1 MMMNSCFQ
9 IQVIEQADDIN
20 PDISTFLNAIL
31 IELGILVKN
40 DQGLVVQDQGVTS
53 FELETGDDNH
63 VEFEL
68 IEEDDEVIIYLSNLL
83 SIIRIDTQ
91 KSSKRT
97 YLGRS

>member
-31 IELGILVKN
+31 VELGILVKN

-91 KSSKRT
+91 KKFKKNLSR
-97 YLGRS
+97 

>member
-1 MMMNSCFQ
+1 MLMNSCFQ

-91 KSSKRT
+91 KKFKKNLSR
-97 YLGRS
+97 

>member
-31 IELGILVKN
+31 VELGILVKN

-53 FELETGDDNH
+53 FELETGDDNN

-91 KSSKRT
+91 KKFKKNLSR
-97 YLGRS
+97 